1 MNTVELNKR
10 DLRDINK
17 NLKYLMEQTTQQYKE
32 LNIPLTENDYILL
45 ENAMLK
51 ALRIIKIK
59 NKQKYTPKKY
69 RH

>member
-10 DLRDINK
+10 DLRDIKK
-17 NLKYLMEQTTQQYKE
+17 NLKSLMDQTIQQYKE
-32 LNIPLTENDYILL
+32 LNIPLTEESYILL
-45 ENAMLK
+45 ENAMLE
-51 ALRIIKIK
+51 ALKRIKIK

>member
-17 NLKYLMEQTTQQYKE
+17 NLKYLMEQTIQQYKE

>member
-1 MNTVELNKR
+1 MNIVELNKR
-10 DLRDINK
+10 DLRHINK
-17 NLKYLMEQTTQQYKE
+17 NLKYLMEQTIRQYKE

-45 ENAMLK
+45 ENTMFK
-51 ALRIIKIK
+51 ALKLIKIK

>member
-10 DLRDINK
+10 DLRNIRK
-17 NLKYLMEQTTQQYKE
+17 SLKSLMEQTIQQYKE
-32 LNIPLTENDYILL
+32 LNIPLTEESYILL
-45 ENAMLK
+45 ENAMLE
-51 ALRIIKIK
+51 ALKRIKIK

>member
-1 MNTVELNKR
+1 MSIMELNKR
-10 DLRDINK
+10 DLRHINK

-32 LNIPLTENDYILL
+32 LNIPLSEKDYILL

-51 ALRIIKIK
+51 ALKNIKIK

>member
-1 MNTVELNKR
+1 MSIMELNKR
-10 DLRDINK
+10 DLRHINK
-17 NLKYLMEQTTQQYKE
+17 NLKYLMEQTIRQYKE

-45 ENAMLK
+45 ENTMLK
-51 ALRIIKIK
+51 ALKLIKIK

>member
-10 DLRDINK
+10 DLRNINK

-32 LNIPLTENDYILL
+32 LNIPLTEKDYILL